1 MSGIY
6 IREFEAADGALL
18 AGEAVDKELAEYRD
32 RWLEWAKYNGLNGPA
47 YTGFHNGVMVG
58 AAGAVV
64 NAGNVAT
71 MWVVFSTKINGCKG
85 AAFRMVK
92 DMLDIFGEAC
102 EFRKVR
108 AISRVGF
115 DKSQRLLEHLGFV
128 NRGRIKNTEFYLY
141 IQKQSVIS
149 CQRSAKNNRLK
160 AEC

>member
-6 IREFEAADGALL
+6 IREFEAADGELL
-18 AGEAVDKELAEYRD
+18 AGEAVDDGLAEHRD
-32 RWLEWAKYNGLNGPA
+32 RWLEFAASNERGGPA
-47 YTGFHNGVMVG
+47 YTGFHDGVIVG

-71 MWVVFSTKINGCKG
+71 MWVVFSTKIAGCKG
-85 AAFRMVK
+85 AAFRMIR
-92 DMLDIFGEAC
+92 DMLEIFGEAC
-102 EFRKVR
+102 EFRKTR

-141 IQKQSVIS
+141 IKG
-149 CQRSAKNNRLK
+149 
-160 AEC
+160 

>member
-6 IREFEAADGALL
+6 IREFEAADGIVL
-18 AGEAVDKELAEYRD
+18 AGEAVDDGLAQQRD
-32 RWLEWAKYNGLNGPA
+32 RWKEFSDGGVHGGPA

-58 AAGAVV
+58 AAGATV
-64 NAGNVAT
+64 NASNVAT
-71 MWVVFSTKINGCKG
+71 MWVVFSTKIAGCKG
-85 AAFRMVK
+85 AAFRMIK
-92 DMLDIFGEAC
+92 DMLDIFGGAC

-141 IQKQSVIS
+141 IK
-149 CQRSAKNNRLK
+149 
-160 AEC
+160 E